1 MVIDLGAGQTF
12 HFLKNK
18 IYFFFTRT
26 SLSARIDKHEKTSKK
41 E

>member
-18 IYFFFTRT
+18 IFIFLQERVGQ
-26 SLSARIDKHEKTSKK
+26 LK
-41 E
+41 